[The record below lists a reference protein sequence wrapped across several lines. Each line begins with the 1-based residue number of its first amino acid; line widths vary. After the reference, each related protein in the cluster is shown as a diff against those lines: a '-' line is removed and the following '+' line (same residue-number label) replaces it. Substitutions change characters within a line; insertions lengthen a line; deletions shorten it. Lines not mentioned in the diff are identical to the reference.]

1 MYTYSNL
8 YSIKSVT
15 NILRITILHSRVNG
29 AASQGNGKLLN
40 GVQVKMSQLNLTRLS
55 SISGTYSMFSNE
67 STESLNTMGSIGTP
81 STIESNNTTTATS
94 TATISKNGEISNNLL
109 QHMKKSASSSFSIS
123 SSSGNTIGS
132 PSVRPYNQ
140 LEEEFEIEGK
150 MKRDLRSVP
159 NIAGCLSGPNSE
171 TSKINEQNQEN
182 CDSIELLNFADANE
196 VQAQSSLND
205 GDPLSQDVISDTA
218 MTVTSLVED
227 TQKLS
232 DSTQIN
238 STKQEQPVRSDSS
251 YTFQSY
257 DCSSR
262 SSTLSSTAANNSIYN
277 KNNLLSRPLKAI
289 NGKNA
294 KSKASCPNTSGLLS
308 KNGSQVKL
316 IDLEDDEEEIEYPAT
331 YFNSTEDDLNDFS
344 SLSGYESME
353 GGTHYETAGSSSAAN
368 TASSIN
374 SSTKDTKSTFFSNRS
389 SNFVG
394 DSRKTIGCDSRLSF
408 ANPHYLC
415 PDVENIMEKRG
426 GPKPDK
432 KIHTI
437 FGERMLGIVRDEL
450 SHENFAQALN
460 SPAESLISDYNDF
473 QARLNHDLVELKGKN
488 NVSLSAKS
496 STRNSTL
503 QNNIDNASCHYY
515 QTVEEYTKD
524 DSRFNDPNHVE
535 LVQLR
540 TKPSKTIHTPS
551 MTPQLGR
558 KMGGHSQNNKPTRPL
573 STGSI
578 LSSNSSFA
586 TATNA
591 GMGTLRRRL
600 PQQPIDEEKNE
611 QFNSSGSKFNDKS
624 IENGQPSNNRNQLK
638 LLMYIVGGREI
649 GQVTLFKRPISM
661 WKLDLTKTF

>member
-1 MYTYSNL
+1 
-8 YSIKSVT
+8 
-15 NILRITILHSRVNG
+15 
-29 AASQGNGKLLN
+29 
-40 GVQVKMSQLNLTRLS
+40 MSQLNLTRLS

-81 STIESNNTTTATS
+81 TTIESNNTTTATS
-94 TATISKNGEISNNLL
+94 TATISKNGEISNNLM

-140 LEEEFEIEGK
+140 LEEEFETEGK

-159 NIAGCLSGPNSE
+159 NIAGCLSGSNSE

-262 SSTLSSTAANNSIYN
+262 SSTLSSTAANNSIYS

-374 SSTKDTKSTFFSNRS
+374 SNTKDTKSTFFSNRS

-488 NVSLSAKS
+488 NASLSAKS
-496 STRNSTL
+496 STRNNAL

-600 PQQPIDEEKNE
+600 PQQPIDEEKND

>member
-1 MYTYSNL
+1 M
-8 YSIKSVT
+8 
-15 NILRITILHSRVNG
+15 NG

-67 STESLNTMGSIGTP
+67 SSESLNTMGSIGTP
-81 STIESNNTTTATS
+81 TTIESNNTTTATS
-94 TATISKNGEISNNLL
+94 TATLSKNGEISNNLM
-109 QHMKKSASSSFSIS
+109 QNMKKSASSSFSIS

-140 LEEEFEIEGK
+140 LEEEFETEGK

-159 NIAGCLSGPNSE
+159 NIASCLSGSNSE
-171 TSKINEQNQEN
+171 NSKINEQNQEN

-196 VQAQSSLND
+196 VQAQSILND
-205 GDPLSQDVISDTA
+205 GDPTSQEVISDTS

-294 KSKASCPNTSGLLS
+294 KSKASCPNTSGMLS

-316 IDLEDDEEEIEYPAT
+316 IDLEDEEEEIEYPAT

-353 GGTHYETAGSSSAAN
+353 GGTHYEITGSSSTAN
-368 TASSIN
+368 PTSSIN
-374 SSTKDTKSTFFSNRS
+374 SSTKDTKPTFFSNKT

-426 GPKPDK
+426 GPKPEK
-432 KIHTI
+432 KIHNV

-488 NVSLSAKS
+488 TASLSAKS
-496 STRNSTL
+496 STRNNTL

-515 QTVEEYTKD
+515 QTVEEYTED

-600 PQQPIDEEKNE
+600 PQQPIDEEKNDH
-611 QFNSSGSKFNDKS
+611 FNSSCSNFNEKT

>member
-1 MYTYSNL
+1 MNIRAEIFIL
-8 YSIKSVT
+8 
-15 NILRITILHSRVNG
+15 NILLFHFSPNG
-29 AASQGNGKLLN
+29 TNTQGNGKLLN

-81 STIESNNTTTATS
+81 TTIGSNNTANATS
-94 TATISKNGEISNNLL
+94 TATLSRNGDSSGNLV
-109 QHMKKSASSSFSIS
+109 QNMKKSASSSFSVSSSMVSRS

-132 PSVRPYNQ
+132 PSARPYNQ
-140 LEEEFEIEGK
+140 LEEEFESEGK
-150 MKRDLRSVP
+150 MKRDPLSVP
-159 NIAGCLSGPNSE
+159 NIAGCLTESNSE
-171 TSKINEQNQEN
+171 ISKRNGNSHENNEFRV
-182 CDSIELLNFADANE
+182 DSVELLNFADANE
-196 VQAQSSLND
+196 IQDQSNSND
-205 GDPLSQDVISDTA
+205 EDPSSQVADSSFSMTTKAVIENARNLSEPTQD
-218 MTVTSLVED
+218 
-227 TQKLS
+227 
-232 DSTQIN
+232 N
-238 STKQEQPVRSDSS
+238 STKQAQPTRSDSS

-262 SSTLSSTAANNSIYN
+262 SSTMSSTAANNAL
-277 KNNLLSRPLKAI
+277 NNRNNPLSRPLKAI
-289 NGKNA
+289 NSKSTR
-294 KSKASCPNTSGLLS
+294 SKASCPSGGGLLS

-316 IDLEDDEEEIEYPAT
+316 IDLEDEDEDIDYPAT

-353 GGTHYETAGSSSAAN
+353 GGTHYESSG
-368 TASSIN
+368 ASSIVN
-374 SSTKDTKSTFFSNRS
+374 TSSSTNASTKEMKSNFFSGKNL
-389 SNFVG
+389 
-394 DSRKTIGCDSRLSF
+394 DSRKTIGCDSKLSF

-415 PDVENIMEKRG
+415 PDVENILEKRG
-426 GPKPDK
+426 SSKGEK
-432 KIHTI
+432 KIHNV

-488 NVSLSAKS
+488 NNSLSAES
-496 STRNSTL
+496 SVRNSKSP
-503 QNNIDNASCHYY
+503 NNIDNASSHYY
-515 QTVEEYTKD
+515 QIAEEECSQD
-524 DSRFNDPNHVE
+524 GSSFNDPNHVE

-558 KMGGHSQNNKPTRPL
+558 KIGSHSQSNKPARPL

-578 LSSNSSFA
+578 LNQSNQNFT

-600 PQQPIDEEKNE
+600 PQQPINEEK
-611 QFNSSGSKFNDKS
+611 QFTTTGATFKDNN
-624 IENGQPSNNRNQLK
+624 IRNGHPSNNRNQLK
-638 LLMYIVGGREI
+638 LLMLRALFAAVEDIVE
-649 GQVTLFKRPISM
+649 
-661 WKLDLTKTF
+661 DLELQS